1 MNQTKEKVIT
11 NALVEAKHLHALLSG
26 ALTHSSK
33 DETIPK
39 IYGIYLSAEGG
50 KVKAMATDRFR
61 LIEGEIE
68 GEGEGESDPIRFAY
82 DDAKSLISTLSKEKR
97 GRVEV
102 TLAGDLISV
111 KVGGSTLTFT
121 AHADTPPPYAHLF
134 PTEEMKAKVIEFPH
148 VSFNPSFFADYAKI
162 IGKSGHVIVRQYK
175 ADHAYEIDLRGDLG
189 GVTWRALLMPMRV
202 RD

>member
-1 MNQTKEKVIT
+1 M
-11 NALVEAKHLHALLSG
+11 
-26 ALTHSSK
+26 
-33 DETIPK
+33 PK
-39 IYGIYLSAEGG
+39 IFGIYLSAEGG
-50 KVKAMATDRFR
+50 KVKAMSTDRFR

-97 GRVEV
+97 GKVEV

-134 PTEEMKAKVIEFPH
+134 PNEEMKAKVIEFPY
-148 VSFNPSFFADYAKI
+148 VSMNPSLFADYGKI
-162 IGKSGHVIVRQYK
+162 VGKKGHVIVRQYQ
-175 ADHAYEIDLRGDLG
+175 ADRAYEITLKGDLQ
-189 GVTWRALLMPMRV
+189 GVSWKALLMPMRV